1 MAPNP
6 AVHVCAVTEVRLLLA
21 GYFDVRDQDDKWI
34 RIAMKKG
41 DMIVLPEGIYHRF
54 TLDDVN
60 YVKVQLHGL
69 SLVYHYERSNAA
81 GMSQQLQFHIV
92 CRPCGC
98 LLVSLCG
105 HHTTA
110 LRMTGHPGRSTLT
123 AF

>member
-69 SLVYHYERSNAA
+69 SLVYYYERSNAA
-81 GMSQQLQFHIV
+81 GMSQQL
-92 CRPCGC
+92 
-98 LLVSLCG
+98 
-105 HHTTA
+105 
-110 LRMTGHPGRSTLT
+110 
-123 AF
+123 